1 MHCFKML
8 LFLFSAI
15 EITTLH
21 THITKFMP
29 NVEAK
34 KCWIQIFSLAG
45 KLYLHNIL
53 HLVEIEI
60 VLPILNAKVE
70 RAFSTFIVSSPSGI
84 RGGMIFVSSARQG
97 GNCWTSRARVGTHS
111 GGGEMILGSQ
121 AGGNCFIMTNC
132 WYFHKM
138 LHLEFYKFCLRCY
151 LIFF

>member
-45 KLYLHNIL
+45 KLSPQYSPPCRDRDSPPHFKCQSGKGFFNI
-53 HLVEIEI
+53 HS
-60 VLPILNAKVE
+60 VLPLWDQ
-70 RAFSTFIVSSPSGI
+70 
-84 RGGMIFVSSARQG
+84 GGMIFVSSARQG
-97 GNCWTSRARVGTHS
+97 GNC
-111 GGGEMILGSQ
+111 
-121 AGGNCFIMTNC
+121 
-132 WYFHKM
+132 
-138 LHLEFYKFCLRCY
+138 
-151 LIFF
+151 

>member
-1 MHCFKML
+1 ML
-8 LFLFSAI
+8 LFLFSTI

-34 KCWIQIFSLAG
+34 KWWIQIFSLAG

-70 RAFSTFIVSSPSGI
+70 RAFSTFIVSSPSVI
-84 RGGMIFVSSARQG
+84 RGEWFLCHQPGRGATAELKEPGWGHIQG
-97 GNCWTSRARVGTHS
+97 GK
-111 GGGEMILGSQ
+111 MILSSQ
-121 AGGNCFIMTNC
+121 AGGNCFIMRNC
-132 WYFHKM
+132 WYFYKM
-138 LHLEFYKFCLRCY
+138 LHLEFCKFRLRCY